1 MDISQNKI
9 PKKRGRKPKNAVV
22 VNQEFKKNLLPKK
35 GRKPKGGK
43 IIVNNVLKPT
53 NTVHSF

>member
-22 VNQEFKKNLLPKK
+22 VNQEVQEKPPSQKKRSQTK
-35 GRKPKGGK
+35 RW
-43 IIVNNVLKPT
+43 
-53 NTVHSF
+53 